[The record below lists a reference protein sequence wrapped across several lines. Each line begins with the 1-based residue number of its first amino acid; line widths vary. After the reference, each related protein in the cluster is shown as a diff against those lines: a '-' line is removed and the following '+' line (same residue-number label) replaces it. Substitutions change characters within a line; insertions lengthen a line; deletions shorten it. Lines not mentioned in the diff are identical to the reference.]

1 MKYRVT
7 HSTQYDYSAPV
18 ALCRNEACL
27 LPRDT
32 LRQKCLTSELRIE
45 PYPSDLRERLDAF
58 GNRVSHFAIQQTH
71 EGLNVTAIS
80 EVSVSSDPNLFVS
93 ANQFPWESVRK
104 RLASD
109 RSPLTLEALPFL
121 YDSPLAQK
129 SQELEAYAKASFS
142 DGRPMGEAAADLMQR
157 IYRDFTYDQKSTTI
171 DTPLS
176 EIMMTRSGVCQDFAH
191 IGVACLR
198 SIGLTARYVSGYI
211 ETSPPPGQARLIGAD
226 ASHAWFSVYA
236 ADAGWIDFDPTNNQ
250 IPGEQHITV
259 AWGRDFAD
267 VSPLRGVALG
277 GGKHK
282 VVVSV
287 DVARIPD
294 NILNYQSQSQ
304 SQKT

>member
-7 HSTQYDYSAPV
+7 HSTQYSYSDPV
-18 ALCRNEACL
+18 ALCRNEAYL

-32 LRQKCLTSELRIE
+32 LRQKCLMSELRIE
-45 PYPSDLRERLDAF
+45 PSPSDLRERLDAF
-58 GNRVSHFAIQQTH
+58 GNRVSHFAIQHPH
-71 EGLNVTAIS
+71 ESLNVTALS
-80 EVSVSSDPNLFVS
+80 EVSVSADSSLFAA
-93 ANQFPWESVRK
+93 ANQFSWESVQK

-109 RSPLTLEALPFL
+109 RTPLTLEALPFL
-121 YDSPLAQK
+121 FDSPLAQR
-129 SQELEAYAKASFS
+129 SQQLEAYAGPSFPM
-142 DGRPMGEAAADLMQR
+142 GRPIGDAAADLMQR
-157 IYRDFTYDQKSTTI
+157 IYSDFTYDQESTNI
-171 DTPLS
+171 STPLS
-176 EIMMTRSGVCQDFAH
+176 EIMTIRSGVCQDFAH

-198 SIGLTARYVSGYI
+198 SIGLAARYISGYI
-211 ETSPPPGQARLIGAD
+211 ETLPPPGQARLIGAD
-226 ASHAWFSVYA
+226 ASHAWFSLYA

-277 GGKHK
+277 GGEHN

-294 NILNYQSQSQ
+294 NILYYQSQSQ
-304 SQKT
+304 SQNK

>member
-1 MKYRVT
+1 MKYRLT
-7 HSTQYDYSAPV
+7 HSTRYDYSAPV

-80 EVSVSSDPNLFVS
+80 EVSVSADPNLFVS
-93 ANQFPWESVRK
+93 ANQLPWDSVRK
-104 RLASD
+104 SLASD
-109 RSPLTLEALPFL
+109 RSPLTLGALPFL

-129 SQELEAYAKASFS
+129 SHELEAYAKTSFA
-142 DGRPMGEAAADLMQR
+142 DGRPMGEAVADLMQR
-157 IYRDFTYDQKSTTI
+157 IYSDFTYDQESTTI

-176 EIMMTRSGVCQDFAH
+176 EIMETRSGVCQDF
-191 IGVACLR
+191 
-198 SIGLTARYVSGYI
+198 GLAARYVSGYI
-211 ETSPPPGQARLIGAD
+211 ETAPPPGQARLIGAD

-294 NILNYQSQSQ
+294 NILNYQSQNQ